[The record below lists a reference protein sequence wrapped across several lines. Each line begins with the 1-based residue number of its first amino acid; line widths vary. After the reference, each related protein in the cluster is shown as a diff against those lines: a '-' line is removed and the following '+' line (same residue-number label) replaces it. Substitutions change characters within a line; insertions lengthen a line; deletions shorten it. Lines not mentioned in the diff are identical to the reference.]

1 MFLSSTFFAVY
12 DYSSPYGESCYR
24 LMARTGQF
32 IYLRT
37 RGYLD
42 IDRDTNQVRSFVCH
56 NTLVDEDEGKR
67 LVNEMKKK
75 FAIMI
80 QETEFSTTD
89 TEAAGVE
96 NPDQIVDAVLSLV
109 TDLHGSDDA
118 RITMAEPSKHTD
130 SNDLDRNVKSPPL
143 NIIAPNA
150 STIKSSITKSVTV
163 IGSASKCMQYNTRRS
178 DDSSSDIESDVESQ
192 KRWRPSVAQATSTNE
207 TLSPPNMRESTSST
221 TCPHIGEPSAV
232 IPKPIVKKEVNDRV
246 PPLPSSEGYF
256 DDVLCR
262 KSPHSSTSSSPPEF
276 KPFTFSTHCEPSFP
290 PPHMIDAQ
298 PYLTDN
304 VVGVDSQ
311 LGRNYLKR
319 PRFDDDY
326 ESDSKR
332 RYRAAVLYDSSN
344 TSIEQSIDDLMN
356 PDLGMRANRRIKKSK
371 IIGIILL

>member
-1 MFLSSTFFAVY
+1 
-12 DYSSPYGESCYR
+12 
-24 LMARTGQF
+24 MARTGQF

-109 TDLHGSDDA
+109 TDLHGSDDH
-118 RITMAEPSKHTD
+118 RITATEPSKHTD

-143 NIIAPNA
+143 AIIAPNA

-178 DDSSSDIESDVESQ
+178 DDSSSDIDSDVENQ
-192 KRWRPSVAQATSTNE
+192 KRWRPSVVLVQAS
-207 TLSPPNMRESTSST
+207 STSETIS
-221 TCPHIGEPSAV
+221 PLHMRDSASSSSYPLGGEPSTM
-232 IPKPIVKKEVNDRV
+232 IPKPMIKEEVNDRV
-246 PPLPSSEGYF
+246 PPLPTSEGYF
-256 DDVLCR
+256 DDVRYR
-262 KSPHSSTSSSPPEF
+262 KSPHSSAASSPAEF
-276 KPFTFSTHCEPSFP
+276 KPFVFSTHCAPSFP
-290 PPHMIDAQ
+290 PPHMIDSQSFLASKVSGAD
-298 PYLTDN
+298 L
-304 VVGVDSQ
+304 Q
-311 LGRNYLKR
+311 LGRNDMKR
-319 PRFDDDY
+319 ARFDDDY
-326 ESDSKR
+326 ESESKR
-332 RYRAAVLYDSSN
+332 RYRAAVLYDSSS

-356 PDLGMRANRRIKKSK
+356 PNLGMRANRRIKKSK
-371 IIGIILL
+371 INGIIFFILKQI